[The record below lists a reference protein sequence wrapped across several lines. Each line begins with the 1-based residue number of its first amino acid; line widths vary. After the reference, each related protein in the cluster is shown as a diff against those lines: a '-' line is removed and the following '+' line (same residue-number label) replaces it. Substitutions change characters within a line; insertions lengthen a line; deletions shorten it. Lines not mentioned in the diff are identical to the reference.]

1 VIVREHLDGAVL
13 VEARPLTGRRHQVR
27 VHLAHA
33 GLPILGDALYGR
45 ADPRVPRLMLHAW
58 RLGLTHPITGEP
70 LRLEAPIPADFAA
83 VLAEHKR

>member
-1 VIVREHLDGAVL
+1 MIVREDLDGALL

-33 GLPILGDALYGR
+33 GVPILGDALVRPCG
-45 ADPRVPRLMLHAW
+45 PRVPRLMLHAW
-58 RLGLTHPITGEP
+58 RLALGHPVTGEA